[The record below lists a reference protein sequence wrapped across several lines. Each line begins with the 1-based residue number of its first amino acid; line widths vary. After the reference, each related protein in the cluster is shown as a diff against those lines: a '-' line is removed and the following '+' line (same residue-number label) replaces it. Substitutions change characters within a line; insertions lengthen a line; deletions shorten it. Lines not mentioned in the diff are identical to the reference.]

1 MTELLRSGSF
11 PEGDEVSGPIEKTPR
26 TRVSQEVP
34 TPLLEDYGFIGDL
47 QAATLVGRF
56 AILKSGI
63 SGPRPF
69 PREASIAGCDGHSGA
84 CGFGAAR

>member
-56 AILKSGI
+56 AILKSRIVGTATV
-63 SGPRPF
+63 SPG
-69 PREASIAGCDGHSGA
+69 GVD
-84 CGFGAAR
+84 CGL